1 MLKDIFAELI
11 VKQAYDIAKLRDRS
25 IKGTKETI
33 YFDNASIGV
42 LPEIITENN
51 IVVASSNNG
60 AVQNIVNE
68 LPLTKEQIDQKFVEE
83 LKCADYFAVSLIQR
97 YPQNGKKMRRVKSM
111 RPFSS
116 SQMTIQINFGDCFL
130 LRAEDLQI

>member
-1 MLKDIFAELI
+1 MAD
-11 VKQAYDIAKLRDRS
+11 S
-25 IKGTKETI
+25 
-33 YFDNASIGV
+33 DNISIGV

-83 LKCADYFAVSLIQR
+83 LKEADYFCSIAL
-97 YPQNGKKMRRVKSM
+97 K
-111 RPFSS
+111 
-116 SQMTIQINFGDCFL
+116 
-130 LRAEDLQI
+130 

>member
-1 MLKDIFAELI
+1 MGDERKIGEWQWTGKN

-25 IKGTKETI
+25 IKGIKETI

-42 LPEIITENN
+42 LSEIITENN

-68 LPLTKEQIDQKFVEE
+68 LPLTKEQIDQKVVEE
-83 LKCADYFAVSLIQR
+83 LKGADYFCSIAL
-97 YPQNGKKMRRVKSM
+97 K
-111 RPFSS
+111 
-116 SQMTIQINFGDCFL
+116 
-130 LRAEDLQI
+130 

>member
-1 MLKDIFAELI
+1 MGDERKIGEWQWTGKN

-25 IKGTKETI
+25 IKGIKETI

-42 LPEIITENN
+42 LSEIITENN

-68 LPLTKEQIDQKFVEE
+68 LPLTNEQIDQKFVEE
-83 LKCADYFAVSLIQR
+83 IKCADYFCSIAL
-97 YPQNGKKMRRVKSM
+97 K
-111 RPFSS
+111 
-116 SQMTIQINFGDCFL
+116 
-130 LRAEDLQI
+130 

>member
-1 MLKDIFAELI
+1 MGDERKIGEWQWI
-11 VKQAYDIAKLRDRS
+11 RKTVKQAYDIAKLRDRS
-25 IKGTKETI
+25 IKETKETK

-68 LPLTKEQIDQKFVEE
+68 LPLTNEQIDQKFVEE
-83 LKCADYFAVSLIQR
+83 IKCADYFCSIAL
-97 YPQNGKKMRRVKSM
+97 K
-111 RPFSS
+111 
-116 SQMTIQINFGDCFL
+116 
-130 LRAEDLQI
+130 

>member
-1 MLKDIFAELI
+1 MGDERKIGEWQWIRKI

-25 IKGTKETI
+25 IKETKETK

-68 LPLTKEQIDQKFVEE
+68 LPLTKKQIDKSLLRS
-83 LKCADYFAVSLIQR
+83 LKVLTIFAVSLSNKAR
-97 YPQNGKKMRRVKSM
+97 THNGFKHSEY
-111 RPFSS
+111 
-116 SQMTIQINFGDCFL
+116 
-130 LRAEDLQI
+130 A

>member
-1 MLKDIFAELI
+1 M
-11 VKQAYDIAKLRDRS
+11 
-25 IKGTKETI
+25 
-33 YFDNASIGV
+33 
-42 LPEIITENN
+42 
-51 IVVASSNNG
+51 
-60 AVQNIVNE
+60 QNIVNE

>member
-1 MLKDIFAELI
+1 MGDERKIGEWQWI
-11 VKQAYDIAKLRDRS
+11 RKNCYGIAKLRDRS

-83 LKCADYFAVSLIQR
+83 FKGADYFCSIAL
-97 YPQNGKKMRRVKSM
+97 K
-111 RPFSS
+111 
-116 SQMTIQINFGDCFL
+116 
-130 LRAEDLQI
+130 

>member
-1 MLKDIFAELI
+1 MGDERKIGEWQWTGKN

-25 IKGTKETI
+25 IKGIKETI

-42 LPEIITENN
+42 LSEIITENN

-83 LKCADYFAVSLIQR
+83 LKGSDYFCSIAL
-97 YPQNGKKMRRVKSM
+97 K
-111 RPFSS
+111 
-116 SQMTIQINFGDCFL
+116 
-130 LRAEDLQI
+130 